1 MIRIAKE
8 SDLPAVAAVYEAI
21 LDHEDAT
28 GLHYTGW
35 KRGAYPTADT
45 ARNIF
50 NAGTLYVGVDED
62 GTVWGSMNLN
72 GIQLPEYKNG
82 GWSIPAEDNQVA
94 VIHTLTIHPDR
105 AGQGLARQ
113 MVAFAEDTAR
123 PQSGQDRHAVRHRRE
138 QRRFQPPLSHYRLP
152 LRRDGGHFLHGLRS
166 LPPESL
172 RKKAVK
178 PLCKP
183 TVYKF
188 RREVGGDFARFQRYC
203 SHERM

>member
-35 KRGAYPTADT
+35 KRGAYPTTET
-45 ARNIF
+45 ARSIF

-72 GIQLPEYKNG
+72 GVQLPEYKNG
-82 GWSIPAEDNQVA
+82 AWSIPSFHDQVA
-94 VIHTLTIHPDR
+94 AIHTLTIHPDR
-105 AGQGLARQ
+105 AGQGLARR

-123 PQSGQDRHAVRHRRE
+123 RQGKTVMRFDTGVSNAVSNHLYPVIGY
-138 QRRFQPPLSHYRLP
+138 RFAGTVDTFFMGYVHCPLNLY
-152 LRRDGGHFLHGLRS
+152 
-166 LPPESL
+166 E
-172 RKKAVK
+172 KK
-178 PLCKP
+178 L
-183 TVYKF
+183 
-188 RREVGGDFARFQRYC
+188 
-203 SHERM
+203 

>member
-72 GIQLPEYKNG
+72 GVQLPEYKNG
-82 GWSIPAEDNQVA
+82 GWSIPAED
-94 VIHTLTIHPDR
+94 D
-105 AGQGLARQ
+105 
-113 MVAFAEDTAR
+113 
-123 PQSGQDRHAVRHRRE
+123 QDRHAVRHRRG

-152 LRRDGGHFLHGLRS
+152 LRRDGGHLLHGLRP

-188 RREVGGDFARFQRYC
+188 RREVGGDLARFQRYC

>member
-35 KRGAYPTADT
+35 KRGAYPTAET
-45 ARNIF
+45 ARSIF
-50 NAGTLYVGVDED
+50 NAGT
-62 GTVWGSMNLN
+62 
-72 GIQLPEYKNG
+72 LPEYKNG
-82 GWSIPAEDNQVA
+82 GWSIPAEDDQVA

-123 PQSGQDRHAVRHRRE
+123 SQGKTVMRFDTGVSNAVSNHLYPAIGY
-138 QRRFQPPLSHYRLP
+138 RFAGTVDTFFMGYVHCPLNLY
-152 LRRDGGHFLHGLRS
+152 
-166 LPPESL
+166 E
-172 RKKAVK
+172 KK
-178 PLCKP
+178 L
-183 TVYKF
+183 
-188 RREVGGDFARFQRYC
+188 
-203 SHERM
+203 

>member
-45 ARNIF
+45 ARNI
-50 NAGTLYVGVDED
+50 
-62 GTVWGSMNLN
+62 LN
-72 GIQLPEYKNG
+72 GVQLPEYKNG
-82 GWSIPAEDNQVA
+82 GWSIPAEDDQVA

-123 PQSGQDRHAVRHRRE
+123 SQGKTVMRFDTGVSNAVSNHLYPVIGY
-138 QRRFQPPLSHYRLP
+138 RFAGTVDTFFMGYVHCPLNLY
-152 LRRDGGHFLHGLRS
+152 
-166 LPPESL
+166 E
-172 RKKAVK
+172 KK
-178 PLCKP
+178 L
-183 TVYKF
+183 
-188 RREVGGDFARFQRYC
+188 
-203 SHERM
+203 